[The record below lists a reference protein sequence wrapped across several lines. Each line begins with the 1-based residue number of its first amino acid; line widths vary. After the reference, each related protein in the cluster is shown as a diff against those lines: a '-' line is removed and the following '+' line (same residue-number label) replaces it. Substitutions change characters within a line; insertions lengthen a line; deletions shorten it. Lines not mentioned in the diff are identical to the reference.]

1 MNKELLEIRDD
12 LKGTLDAML
21 FSNNLIELNNLF
33 SQAIAEL
40 LDYQQEIKKG
50 VYGKNV

>member
-1 MNKELLEIRDD
+1 MNRELLEIRDD

-40 LDYQQEIKKG
+40 LNYQQEIKKRSDD
-50 VYGKNV
+50 KNV

>member
-21 FSNNLIELNNLF
+21 FSNDLVELNNLF

-40 LDYQQEIKKG
+40 LEYQQEIRKG
-50 VYGKNV
+50 VYNKNV

>member
-21 FSNNLIELNNLF
+21 FSNNLRELNTLF
-33 SQAIAEL
+33 DEAIQEL
-40 LDYQQEIKKG
+40 LDYQQGIKKK
-50 VYGKNV
+50 VCGKNV